1 MYMAP
6 PFLAYYGAA
15 SGNATLLEIAYNQ
28 AKQYR
33 AILQGGKIK
42 VWRHILDGTWKS
54 RAQQTPASCF
64 FLHFLFNSGRE
75 FSR

>member
-15 SGNATLLEIAYNQ
+15 TSNATLLEIAYNQ

-33 AILQGGKIK
+33 TILQGGKIK
-42 VWRHILDGTWKS
+42 VWQHIVDG
-54 RAQQTPASCF
+54 A
-64 FLHFLFNSGRE
+64 
-75 FSR
+75 